1 MGRQSTIFVKR
12 PVSCVFT
19 RCHYF
24 CFAEVGEVS
33 EILNPDESSRYMNDL
48 LHKKIRISGGGD
60 CPEKSLTAVVK
71 ALEAVN
77 DDSHVFL
84 FTDASPKDSYTVE
97 KVLAMVQR
105 KRTRVITV
113 DDI

>member
-1 MGRQSTIFVKR
+1 MTIFDTQHVLR
-12 PVSCVFT
+12 LS
-19 RCHYF
+19 F
-24 CFAEVGEVS
+24 CRYCCSADVGEVS
-33 EILNPDESSRYMNDL
+33 ETLSPDQSSSYMNDL
-48 LHKKIRISGGGD
+48 LHKKIHISGGGD

-77 DDSHVFL
+77 HDSHVFL

-97 KVLAMVQR
+97 KALALVQR
-105 KRTRVITV
+105 KRTRVIIV